1 VGNANGTPSVAVN
14 LAASGAGGVTGN
26 LPVGNLN
33 GGTSASSS
41 TFWRGDGAWAA
52 PGAGNVV
59 KLAQARS
66 TSSVASFTADGV
78 FDDSTYS
85 FYKLFFCL
93 DPVTDN
99 VEIRFKWRNSS
110 SQYLEA
116 SVYRGQTS
124 RNYRDS
130 SSSGTGQDRGF
141 WNQAYATLSWE
152 VSNSY
157 EGNAFA
163 VLDMFPRT
171 YDEFA
176 TRVNYSLSNHYSAA
190 SPQEQNYTGAFSYGA
205 NTSLDG
211 GGFGVYC
218 SSGNIQAHDYCL
230 YGFKK

>member
-1 VGNANGTPSVAVN
+1 MAIDKIDVTKGITGVLPTANLGSGT
-14 LAASGAGGVTGN
+14 
-26 LPVGNLN
+26 
-33 GGTSASSS
+33 ASSS
-41 TFWRGDGAWAA
+41 TILYGDQTFKTA
-52 PGAGNVV
+52 PSGNVV
-59 KLAQARS
+59 KLAQGRS
-66 TSSVASFTADGV
+66 TSSVASFTVDGV

-110 SQYLEA
+110 SQYLDG
-116 SVYRGQTS
+116 SLYRGQTS
-124 RNYRDS
+124 RNYRDG
-130 SSSGTGQDRGF
+130 SSSGTAQDRGF

-157 EGNAFA
+157 AGNAFA
-163 VLDMFPRT
+163 ALDMFPRT
-171 YDEFA
+171 YGEFA
-176 TRVNYSLSNHYSAA
+176 SRVNYSLSDHYDAS
-190 SPQEQNYTGAFSYGA
+190 SPQEQNYAGAFSYGS
-205 NTSLDG
+205 TDSVDG